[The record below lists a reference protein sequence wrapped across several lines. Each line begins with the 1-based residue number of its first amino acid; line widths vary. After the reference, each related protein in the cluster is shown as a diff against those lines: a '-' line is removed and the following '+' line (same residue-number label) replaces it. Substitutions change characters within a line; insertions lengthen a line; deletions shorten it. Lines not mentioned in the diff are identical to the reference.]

1 MKHSRWFH
9 GACAQADKFLY
20 VSGGAC
26 GPDKCRK
33 SVERYQIS
41 TDSWMEMP
49 RLNVGRH
56 SHASCA
62 TNSAVFVFCG
72 FSANQVGLASIEVL
86 QTPAISQRTTRVPNN
101 RWQMIDASG
110 SGLTPRCG
118 LGAVPLNSL
127 EIAIMGGY
135 TEESSAE

>member
-1 MKHSRWFH
+1 
-9 GACAQADKFLY
+9 
-20 VSGGAC
+20 
-26 GPDKCRK
+26 
-33 SVERYQIS
+33 
-41 TDSWMEMP
+41 MEMP

-62 TNSAVFVFCG
+62 TVNSVFVFCG
-72 FSANQVGLASIEVL
+72 FSANQVGLASIEML
-86 QTPAISQRTTRVPNN
+86 QTPTMSSRAAGVPNS

-135 TEESSAE
+135 TEEVAGD